1 MKHFKQHATNVIYL
15 TVLYCTVLTT
25 MFSSCSKEND
35 DANTA
40 ELVDK
45 VWEYS
50 KKNPD
55 GFTIEIQT
63 FTPLTKGFA
72 VSYKETQ
79 NSFEKDGLRRV
90 ISHALKHNNI
100 VGGWLNSQN
109 GYYYFDSVKLFE
121 DAELDEAI
129 RFAKENEQI
138 AIYDLTNQK
147 EILVSEY
154 ESFKTIIYREIHTTI
169 EKNTISCIFS
179 PVYNQLRSTN

>member
-1 MKHFKQHATNVIYL
+1 MKHFKQHTTNVIYL
-15 TVLYCTVLTT
+15 TVLYCTVFAT

-35 DANTA
+35 DANTTEL
-40 ELVDK
+40 ELVTK
-45 VWEYS
+45 VWEYT

-100 VGGWLNSQN
+100 VGEWLNSQN

-147 EILVSEY
+147 EILVSE
-154 ESFKTIIYREIHTTI
+154 SLKIIIL
-169 EKNTISCIFS
+169 S
-179 PVYNQLRSTN
+179 